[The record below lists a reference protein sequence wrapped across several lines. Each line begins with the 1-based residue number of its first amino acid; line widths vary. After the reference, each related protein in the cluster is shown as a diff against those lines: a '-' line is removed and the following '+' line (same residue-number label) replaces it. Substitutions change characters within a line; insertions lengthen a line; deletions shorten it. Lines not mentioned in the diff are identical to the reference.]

1 MKKTIAIVGIIITFF
16 IVYFLQANFF
26 SWFTIAKIKPNLFI
40 ILVLFV
46 GLFAGKKIGVVLG
59 FIFGIVL
66 DLLIGRTVGMT
77 GILLA
82 FVGYLGEYFDKNF
95 SKESRFTI
103 MLMVFGSTVLYEICL
118 YLFYIFRMGLQ
129 IEIYA
134 FLKILLVEAIYNI
147 LIVIIIY
154 PLIQKVGY
162 AIENTF
168 KTTNILTRYF

>member
-1 MKKTIAIVGIIITFF
+1 MKKTITIVGIIITFF

-40 ILVLFV
+40 IL
-46 GLFAGKKIGVVLG
+46 
-59 FIFGIVL
+59 
-66 DLLIGRTVGMT
+66 
-77 GILLA
+77 LA

-103 MLMVFGSTVLYEICL
+103 ILMVFGSTVLYEICL

-168 KTTNILTRYF
+168 KTKNILTRYF